1 MIFLPSS
8 GRILKNEKEV
18 IQTEKYIDLH
28 THSLKSDGSMTPAEV
43 VREAK
48 RAGLSA
54 IALSDHDTVDGIRE
68 AMEEGKKI
76 GVEVVPAIEFSVL
89 SETETH
95 ILGYYIDPENPEL
108 LKVLQEVV
116 DLRIQRN
123 YVTTQRLNELGFD
136 ITLEEVRALAP
147 NNFVGRAHFAR
158 VMLDKGYIKSVKEG
172 FDKYMS
178 VGKYVY
184 CEQQRLSAREAVE
197 LITKCGGLSF
207 LAHPHLT
214 KLSDDRLNEFLR
226 ELKGYGL
233 SGLEGYYTDYTP
245 EMQEKYQQLAKDMGL
260 MISGGTDFHAQMK
273 PHISIGTGLGNMKIP
288 YSVLENIKNVLG
300 K

>member
-1 MIFLPSS
+1 M
-8 GRILKNEKEV
+8 
-18 IQTEKYIDLH
+18 EKYIDLH

-43 VREAK
+43 VQEAK
-48 RAGLSA
+48 RAGLTA
-54 IALSDHDTVDGIRE
+54 IALSDHDTIDGIRE
-68 AMEEGKKI
+68 AVAEGEKI
-76 GVEVVPAIEFSVL
+76 GVEVIPAIEFSVL

-95 ILGYYIDPENPEL
+95 ILGYFIDIENPRL
-108 LKVLQEVV
+108 LRILKEVV
-116 DLRIQRN
+116 DLRIERN
-123 YVTTQRLNELGFD
+123 HVTTKRLNELGFD

-158 VMLDKGYIKSVKEG
+158 VLMDKGYTQSVKEG

-178 VGKYVY
+178 VGKYAY
-184 CEQQRLSAREAVE
+184 CEKQRLSAQEAVE
-197 LITKCGGLSF
+197 LITECGGLSF

-214 KLSDDRLNEFLR
+214 KLSDERLKEFLL

-233 SGLEGYYTDYTP
+233 CGLEGCYTDYTP
-245 EMQEKYQQLAKDMGL
+245 EMQEKYQNLAEEMGL
-260 MISGGTDFHAQMK
+260 MISGGTDFHAKMK

-288 YSVLENIKNVLG
+288 YSVLENMKKKLN

>member
-1 MIFLPSS
+1 M
-8 GRILKNEKEV
+8 
-18 IQTEKYIDLH
+18 EKYIDLH

-43 VREAK
+43 VQEAK

-54 IALSDHDTVDGIRE
+54 IALSDHDTVDGLEE
-68 AMEEGKKI
+68 AIAEGEKI
-76 GVEVVPAIEFSVL
+76 GVEVVPAIECSVI
-89 SETETH
+89 SKTETH
-95 ILGYYIDPENPEL
+95 ILGYFIDYTNPEL
-108 LKVLQEVV
+108 QKMLKEVV
-116 DLRIQRN
+116 ELRIQRN

-158 VMLDKGYIKSVKEG
+158 VLMDKGYTQSVKEG

-178 VGKYVY
+178 VGKYAY
-184 CEQQRLSAREAVE
+184 CEKQRLTAREAVE
-197 LITKCGGLSF
+197 LITECGGLAF

-214 KLSDDRLNEFLR
+214 KLPDDELKEFLI

-245 EMQEKYQQLAKDMGL
+245 EMQKKYHNLAKELGL
-260 MISGGTDFHAQMK
+260 MISGGTDFHAAMK

-288 YSVLENIKNVLG
+288 YSALEDIKKKVN

>member
-1 MIFLPSS
+1 M
-8 GRILKNEKEV
+8 
-18 IQTEKYIDLH
+18 EKYIDLH

-54 IALSDHDTVDGIRE
+54 IALSDHDTVDGIEE
-68 AMEEGKKI
+68 AVAEGKKI
-76 GVEVVPAIEFSVL
+76 GIEVIPAIEFSVI

-95 ILGYYIDPENPEL
+95 ILGFFIDINNAD
-108 LKVLQEVV
+108 LKRVLREVV

-123 YVTTQRLNELGFD
+123 YVTCQRLNELGFD
-136 ITLEEVRALAP
+136 ITIEEVRALAP

-158 VMLDKGYIKSVKEG
+158 VLMDKGYTRSVKEG

-178 VGKYVY
+178 AGQYAY
-184 CEQQRLSAREAVE
+184 CEQQRLTAKEAIE
-197 LITKCGGLSF
+197 LIKKCGGLSF

-214 KLSDDRLNEFLR
+214 RFDDNKIRMYLE
-226 ELKGYGL
+226 ELKDYGL
-233 SGLEGYYTDYTP
+233 DGLEGYYTDYTP
-245 EMQEKYQQLAKDMGL
+245 EMQEKYQSMAKELGL
-260 MISGGTDFHAQMK
+260 LISGGTDFHARMK

-288 YSVLENIKNVLG
+288 YSVLEEMKKRI
-300 K
+300 